1 MYTVRRI
8 KIGKSPQLDALA
20 LECGKLYSETVVC
33 FWRTVR
39 RKGIWLKPSSMMRWL
54 NSDKLHAHTA
64 DACVQS
70 FFASLKSW
78 RARHKTDQD
87 AKPPRRLRKFFRVEY
102 KNTAIRLRDGKL
114 ILSNGRGNAPLILD
128 WPFETPRALVIR
140 WQDEQYEA
148 IATYTAE
155 KIAAPIGNKTV
166 GVDLGEVHM
175 AVAHDGENCTI
186 LNGRKLR
193 SVRQYQNKLNAKLSS
208 MIDTKKHDS
217 KRRQRLVK
225 SKRKQL
231 RKLNNQI
238 RDILHKQT
246 STFVSTLHREGV
258 QTVVIGD
265 VRDIRK
271 GLDYG
276 RKANQKIHQMISG
289 KTRFMLTYKCECLGM
304 SVVLQEESYTT
315 QTCPAC
321 GNRKKPMGR
330 EYVCGCGFRYHRDG
344 LGAYNIRSK
353 YLGCV
358 PVVGPMA
365 RPIGIRYQPHSD
377 VARAGRTARETA
389 AINVCGVSSS
399 SLA

>member
-1 MYTVRRI
+1 MYTIRRI

-20 LECGKLYSETVVC
+20 FECGKLYSKTVVC

-39 RKGIWLKPSSMMRWL
+39 HKGIWLSSYSMMRWL
-54 NSDKLHAHTA
+54 KSDKLHAHTA
-64 DACVQS
+64 DACVQA

-78 RARHKTDQD
+78 QTRRKIDQY
-87 AKPPRRLRKFFRVEY
+87 AKPSHRLREFFRVEY
-102 KNTAIRLRDGKL
+102 KNTAIRHRDGKL
-114 ILSNGRGNAPLILD
+114 ILSNGRGNQPLILN
-128 WPFETPRALVIR
+128 WPFEMPRTIIIR
-140 WQDEQYEA
+140 WQGEQYEA
-148 IATYTAE
+148 IATYKVAQVAE
-155 KIAAPIGNKTV
+155 PTGSKTV

-265 VRDIRK
+265 VRYIRK

-289 KTRFMLTYKCECLGM
+289 KIRSMLTYKCERIGM
-304 SVVLQEESYTT
+304 SVVLQDESYTT
-315 QTCPAC
+315 QTCPSC
-321 GNRKKPMGR
+321 DNHKKPKGR

-344 LGAYNIRSK
+344 VGALNIRSK
-353 YLGCV
+353 YLNCGS
-358 PVVGPMA
+358 VVGLMA
-365 RPIGIRYQPHSD
+365 RPIGIRYQPHSN
-377 VARAGRTARETA
+377 VARTVRTVRETA
-389 AINVCGVSSS
+389 SF
-399 SLA
+399 